1 MIPGKFT
8 QMKGFS
14 LMENENKIAS
24 DAMSEI
30 DKTLKSFSVKE
41 TKLKDITIRVGSKIL
56 KYELVSNTE
65 YDMDKEIRD
74 EYNKILSDKMKEIRN
89 VINTK
94 FNDTLRSLQM
104 TKDEFTRKEQLLL
117 DKLKKAAPMPE
128 VTMEHAR
135 RGLSIIKG
143 DRPGEIIWFVRRTYW
158 PKTIDGVKLA
168 HAFIEK
174 YITPIYVMIITN
186 EHKVMGVSTRK
197 LGGLELFQHYHQSN
211 PDCWG
216 RWKYASTWKEPNDLI
231 KIADEAEAV
240 LENINTMSIAK
251 HEPLGLPKLSVLQK
265 HLRKEVEKKE
275 KDEQVSVVIPNQ
287 LSRLGTVGAEDVW
300 TL

>member
-1 MIPGKFT
+1 
-8 QMKGFS
+8 
-14 LMENENKIAS
+14 MEKEEKIVT
-24 DAMSEI
+24 DAMSDI
-30 DKTLKSFSVKE
+30 DKSLKSFSVKE

-74 EYNKILSDKMKEIRN
+74 EYSKLLSDKMKEIRG

-104 TKDEFTRKEQLLL
+104 AKDEFTRKEQLLL
-117 DKLKKAAPMPE
+117 DRLKKAAPMPE

-135 RGLSIIKG
+135 RGLSIVKG
-143 DRPGEIIWFVRRTYW
+143 DRPGEIFWFVRRTYW
-158 PKTIDGVKLA
+158 PKTIDGALISHTFV
-168 HAFIEK
+168 EK
-174 YITPIYVMIITN
+174 YITPIYVMITTTDK
-186 EHKVMGVSTRK
+186 KVTSVSTRK

-216 RWKYASTWKEPNDLI
+216 RWKYATTWNDPNDII

-240 LENINTMSIAK
+240 LENINTMSVAK
-251 HEPLGLPKLSVLQK
+251 HEPMGLPKLIVLKK
-265 HLRKEVEKKE
+265 HMAKETERKEKKE
-275 KDEQVSVVIPNQ
+275 QVSIVIPNQ
-287 LSRLGTVGAEDVW
+287 LSRIGTTGAEDVW
-300 TL
+300 SIQ